1 MINLDEIERRANA
14 TSEGWW
20 LERRPSDLG
29 QAAVRGRGMEDG
41 RAPMIADW
49 LAEADATFIAHART
63 DVPALI
69 AEVRR
74 LREAIHG
81 MIGQCRFSCTSAS
94 HCRVCGTG
102 YEAINEP

>member
-1 MINLDEIERRANA
+1 MIDFDEIEARANA
-14 TSEGWW
+14 ATQGPWTASRSCSIEDAPETVVMAVGGNVANCDW
-20 LERRPSDLG
+20 DYD
-29 QAAVRGRGMEDG
+29 AA
-41 RAPMIADW
+41 
-49 LAEADATFIAHART
+49 FIAAART
-63 DVPALI
+63 DVPALV

-74 LREAIHG
+74 LREVIHG

>member
-1 MINLDEIERRANA
+1 MNIDEIERRANA
-14 TSEGWW
+14 ATPGPWKYCSGSGAIEGVNT
-20 LERRPSDLG
+20 LI
-29 QAAVRGRGMEDG
+29 VRGAWPNSG
-41 RAPMIADW
+41 P
-49 LAEADATFIAHART
+49 FIARARA

-74 LREAIHG
+74 LREVIHG

-102 YEAINEP
+102 YEAFNEP